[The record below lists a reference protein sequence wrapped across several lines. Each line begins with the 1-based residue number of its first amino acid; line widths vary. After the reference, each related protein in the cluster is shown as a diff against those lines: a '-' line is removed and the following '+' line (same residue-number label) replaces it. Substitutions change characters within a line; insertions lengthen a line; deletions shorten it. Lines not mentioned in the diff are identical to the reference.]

1 MGASMQITFP
11 GLRGWR
17 TESPSVLV
25 RAGQHAARGAGAWR
39 GATVI
44 ITGTVTPSEDL
55 TIDG

>member
-1 MGASMQITFP
+1 MQITFP
-11 GLRGWR
+11 GLRGGR